1 MVIQYSNLEGQHL
14 FCMAKQIAIYRLVCD
29 SIHTASPREWNNVS
43 CSANGL
49 ANRDLISTLL
59 PTKADHRTPVDVIIC
74 CVTRFGAGSMKTS
87 TSTVFYRNSLVSRHL
102 DVVSDQFYVAVLNYV
117 IRDNNL
123 LFLSFDKGVTD
134 SVGGGLFMYINLVRC
149 VIQVTCTV

>member
-14 FCMAKQIAIYRLVCD
+14 FCMAKQIAKCRLVYMLVCD
-29 SIHTASPREWNNVS
+29 SIHAGSPREWNNVS

-59 PTKADHRTPVDVIIC
+59 PTEADHRTPVDVIIR
-74 CVTRFGAGSMKTS
+74 CVTQFGASSMKTS

-102 DVVSDQFYVAVLNYV
+102 DVGSERFYVALLNYG
-117 IRDNNL
+117 IQDNNL
-123 LFLSFDKGVTD
+123 LFLPFDKGVTD
-134 SVGGGLFMYINLVRC
+134 LVGEVCL
-149 VIQVTCTV
+149 CTLIS